1 MEDYMTSIAI
11 EGADQAA
18 VQRPATL
25 GCAHYWMIEPASG
38 PCSAGTCM
46 RCGATREFR
55 NSTES
60 VMWERSDDRDARLV
74 GLGGASER
82 EVRLSDDL

>member
-1 MEDYMTSIAI
+1 MTSTAI
-11 EGADQAA
+11 ERADQAVVRRA
-18 VQRPATL
+18 ASL

-38 PCSAGTCM
+38 PCSAGTCT

-60 VMWERSDDRDARLV
+60 VMWERSDDRVARLV
-74 GLGGASER
+74 GLDGAR
-82 EVRLSDDL
+82 GPEVRLSDDL